1 MSQLLASELPRE
13 IGLRYTRVMAK
24 EVANEM
30 SLDEREL
37 LPVSEIATRLLPAWK
52 RLGAE
57 SVFFCGPY
65 VREDRNGDLRWGDKL
80 EIVVVADVEGSS
92 MERARYVRLYLSD
105 LLKGANTR
113 PVLVVVSPSE
123 ADQLGGIEAMIAE
136 RHYDWERVYG

>member
-1 MSQLLASELPRE
+1 MTWLLSAYCRYTEFMAKAVTTEASLDDRQLLS
-13 IGLRYTRVMAK
+13 
-24 EVANEM
+24 
-30 SLDEREL
+30 
-37 LPVSEIATRLLPAWK
+37 VSEIATRLLPAWK

-80 EIVVVADVEGSS
+80 EIVLVADVEGSS
-92 MERARYVRLYLSD
+92 MERARYVRPYLSD

-113 PVLVVVSPSE
+113 PVLVMVSPSE
-123 ADQLGGIEAMIAE
+123 ADQLGGIEAMVAE

>member
-1 MSQLLASELPRE
+1 
-13 IGLRYTRVMAK
+13 MAK
-24 EVANEM
+24 AVANEM

-123 ADQLGGIEAMIAE
+123 ADQLGGIEAMVAE

>member
-1 MSQLLASELPRE
+1 MTWLRSAYC
-13 IGLRYTRVMAK
+13 RYTEFMAK
-24 EVANEM
+24 AVTTEV

-37 LPVSEIATRLLPAWK
+37 LPVSQIAARLLPAWK

-123 ADQLGGIEAMIAE
+123 ADQLGGIEAMVAE

>member
-1 MSQLLASELPRE
+1 
-13 IGLRYTRVMAK
+13 MAK
-24 EVANEM
+24 AVANEV
-30 SLDEREL
+30 SFDEREL
-37 LPVSEIATRLLPAWK
+37 LSVSEIATRLLPAWK

>member
-1 MSQLLASELPRE
+1 
-13 IGLRYTRVMAK
+13 
-24 EVANEM
+24 M

-113 PVLVVVSPSE
+113 PVLIVVSPSE
-123 ADQLGGIEAMIAE
+123 ADQLGGIEAMVAE

>member
-1 MSQLLASELPRE
+1 MILVSQLLAS
-13 IGLRYTRVMAK
+13 
-24 EVANEM
+24 EM

-92 MERARYVRLYLSD
+92 MERARYVRPYLSD

-123 ADQLGGIEAMIAE
+123 ADQLGGIEAVVAE

>member
-1 MSQLLASELPRE
+1 
-13 IGLRYTRVMAK
+13 MAK
-24 EVANEM
+24 AVTTEV

-37 LPVSEIATRLLPAWK
+37 LPVSEIAARLLPAWK

-123 ADQLGGIEAMIAE
+123 ADQLGGIEAMVAE

>member
-1 MSQLLASELPRE
+1 
-13 IGLRYTRVMAK
+13 MAK
-24 EVANEM
+24 AVANEV

-37 LPVSEIATRLLPAWK
+37 LSVSEIATRLLPAWK

>member
-1 MSQLLASELPRE
+1 
-13 IGLRYTRVMAK
+13 MAK
-24 EVANEM
+24 AVANEV

-37 LPVSEIATRLLPAWK
+37 LSVSEIATRLLPVWK

-92 MERARYVRLYLSD
+92 MERVRYVRLYLSD

-123 ADQLGGIEAMIAE
+123 ADQLGGIEAMVAE

>member
-1 MSQLLASELPRE
+1 MAKAVTTEASLDDRQLLS
-13 IGLRYTRVMAK
+13 
-24 EVANEM
+24 
-30 SLDEREL
+30 
-37 LPVSEIATRLLPAWK
+37 VSEIATRLLPAWK

-80 EIVVVADVEGSS
+80 EIVLVADVEGSS
-92 MERARYVRLYLSD
+92 MERARYVRPYLSD

-123 ADQLGGIEAMIAE
+123 ADQLGGIEVMVAE

>member
-1 MSQLLASELPRE
+1 MAKAVTTEASLDDRQLLS
-13 IGLRYTRVMAK
+13 
-24 EVANEM
+24 
-30 SLDEREL
+30 
-37 LPVSEIATRLLPAWK
+37 VSEIATRLLPAWK
-52 RLGAE
+52 QLGAE

-92 MERARYVRLYLSD
+92 VERARYVRPYLSD

-123 ADQLGGIEAMIAE
+123 ADHLGGIEAMITE

>member
-1 MSQLLASELPRE
+1 
-13 IGLRYTRVMAK
+13 MAK
-24 EVANEM
+24 AVTTEA
-30 SLDEREL
+30 SLDDREL

-92 MERARYVRLYLSD
+92 VERARYVRPYLND
-105 LLKGANTR
+105 PLKGANTR
-113 PVLVVVSPSE
+113 PVLIVVSPSE
-123 ADQLGGIEAMIAE
+123 ADRLGGIEAMVA
-136 RHYDWERVYG
+136 RRYYDWERVYG

>member
-1 MSQLLASELPRE
+1 
-13 IGLRYTRVMAK
+13 MAK
-24 EVANEM
+24 AVANEVP
-30 SLDEREL
+30 LDEREL
-37 LPVSEIATRLLPAWK
+37 LPVSEIATRLLPAWE

-57 SVFFCGPY
+57 SVFLCGPY